1 MSPNLPRCVAIGE
14 ALTDMICLGGDQ
26 WISKTGGSTWNV
38 ARAVAACG
46 VRSAFAGAISRCCFG
61 DALWSA
67 SEQAGI
73 DLRFLQRTD
82 HSPLLAIVYQTDPPR
97 YFFIGDD
104 SADLHFAPE
113 QLPAGWRQTA
123 EWAHFGGI
131 SLAREPLAGRLVA
144 LAGELHAQGMRIS
157 YDPNYRNLMQ
167 TGYRPVFEAMCR
179 LADVI
184 KLSDEDLAG
193 LMPID
198 PAQIKTDTVRAEPV
212 EARSFF
218 DCSTG
223 SQLRTNGFQ
232 SDSGGINNNSPSQ
245 TLAEVMQWNPG
256 AWWLYTEGAKG
267 ATLFT
272 PHGAWHAAA
281 PEVTVVDTVGAGD
294 ACIAALV
301 ASRLD
306 WPDRSPAQHLA
317 AAVAAGSAACQHAG
331 ATPPTLEAI
340 QTMMGNIETVVL
352 KD

>member
-14 ALTDMICLGGDQ
+14 ALTDLICLGGDQ

-73 DLRFLQRTD
+73 DLRFLQRTG

-104 SADLHFAPE
+104 SADLHFDPE
-113 QLPAGWRQTA
+113 QLPAGWRQSA

-131 SLAREPLAGRLVA
+131 SLAREPLASRLVA
-144 LAGELHAQGMRIS
+144 LAGELRAQGMRLS

-193 LMPID
+193 LMPHG
-198 PAQIKTDTVRAEPV
+198 T
-212 EARSFF
+212 
-218 DCSTG
+218 
-223 SQLRTNGFQ
+223 
-232 SDSGGINNNSPSQ
+232 PSQ
-245 TLAEVMQWNPG
+245 TLAEVRQWNPG

-267 ATLFT
+267 ATLLT
-272 PHGAWHAAA
+272 PEGSWHAAA
-281 PEVTVVDTVGAGD
+281 PDVTVVDTVGAGD
-294 ACIAALV
+294 ASIAALV
-301 ASRLD
+301 ASRLSR
-306 WPDRSPAQHLA
+306 PDRSPAQHLA
-317 AAVAAGSAACQHAG
+317 AAVAAGSAACQRAG

-340 QTMMGNIETVVL
+340 ETLMGRIETVVL
-352 KD
+352 KG

>member
-1 MSPNLPRCVAIGE
+1 MTSNLPRFVAIGE
-14 ALTDMICLGGDQ
+14 ALTDLICLGGSQ

-73 DLRFLQRTD
+73 DLRFLQRTG

-97 YFFIGDD
+97 YFFIGDN
-104 SADLHFAPE
+104 SADLHFDPE
-113 QLPAGWRQTA
+113 QLPAGWRQSA

-144 LAGELHAQGMRIS
+144 LAGELHAQGMRLS

-193 LMPID
+193 LMPHG
-198 PAQIKTDTVRAEPV
+198 T
-212 EARSFF
+212 
-218 DCSTG
+218 
-223 SQLRTNGFQ
+223 
-232 SDSGGINNNSPSQ
+232 PSQ
-245 TLAEVMQWNPG
+245 TLAEVRQWNPG

-272 PHGAWHAAA
+272 PEGSWRAAA
-281 PEVTVVDTVGAGD
+281 RAVTVVDTVGAGD

-306 WPDRSPAQHLA
+306 WHDRNPAQHLA

-340 QTMMGNIETVVL
+340 ETLMGRIETAAL
-352 KD
+352 KG

>member
-1 MSPNLPRCVAIGE
+1 MSPNLPRFVAIGE
-14 ALTDMICLGGDQ
+14 ALTDLICLGGEQ

-46 VRSAFAGAISRCCFG
+46 VSSAFAGAISRCCFG

-73 DLRFLQRTD
+73 DLRFLQRTG
-82 HSPLLAIVYQTDPPR
+82 HSPLMAIVYQTDPPR

-104 SADLHFAPE
+104 SADLHFDPE
-113 QLPAGWRQTA
+113 QLPAGWRQSA

-131 SLAREPLAGRLVA
+131 SLAREPLASRLVA
-144 LAGELHAQGMRIS
+144 LAGELRAQGMRIS

-193 LMPID
+193 LMPHG
-198 PAQIKTDTVRAEPV
+198 T
-212 EARSFF
+212 
-218 DCSTG
+218 
-223 SQLRTNGFQ
+223 
-232 SDSGGINNNSPSQ
+232 PSQ
-245 TLAEVMQWNPG
+245 MLVEVRQWNPE

-267 ATLFT
+267 ATLLT
-272 PHGAWHAAA
+272 PEGSWRAAA
-281 PEVTVVDTVGAGD
+281 PNVTVVDTVGAGD
-294 ACIAALV
+294 ASIAALV

-317 AAVAAGSAACQHAG
+317 TAVAAGSAACQHAG
-331 ATPPTLEAI
+331 ATPPTFEAI
-340 QTMMGNIETVVL
+340 ETLMGRIKTVVL